1 MNDETLRE
9 AKEWKKIDELAINK
23 LFELKDSM
31 KQIAKELD
39 IETESLRIYKGL
51 IDKESK
57 TSK

>member
-9 AKEWKKIDELAINK
+9 AKEWKKIAELAINK